1 MISFISLQSHHLWY
15 ADDRQCKLTFFPHTQ
30 TQTKTSTNK
39 YAKTCTQRQPFK
51 HKQRCMKHFLFR
63 FKLQQTLSLRK
74 VEFVTTFMPLWL
86 QVQVHCISGF
96 LLISHAVRYLCTYMR
111 VCLCVSVCLCVCAHV
126 LVCSRLRAGVC
137 IPDRMKAM
145 STLKSAPVPNLT
157 ASIDFWLC
165 GRPSARIGWPV
176 YGPSPLEWKHEFYF
190 WT

>member
-1 MISFISLQSHHLWY
+1 MTIITQSQFTFLPGTSHALKKMAVLWY

-86 QVQVHCISGF
+86 QVHCISGF
-96 LLISHAVRYLCTYMR
+96 LLISHAARYLCTYMR
-111 VCLCVSVCLCVCAHV
+111 VCLCVSVCLCVFVCVCA
-126 LVCSRLRAGVC
+126 RACVFTF
-137 IPDRMKAM
+137 A
-145 STLKSAPVPNLT
+145 
-157 ASIDFWLC
+157 C
-165 GRPSARIGWPV
+165 GRV
-176 YGPSPLEWKHEFYF
+176 YSRSHESYVNP
-190 WT
+190 